1 MARNRPKKPPVR
13 ASPQETPTRA
23 AGWTAG
29 RYRHAPLV
37 LIVLLAAFLRL
48 YQLGSVPAGL
58 NHDEGMNGSNA
69 LENIETGPM
78 RIFYPENTGR
88 EGLFI
93 NIQTAFVALMG
104 NTALAL
110 RLPAAL
116 FGIFTVLGIYWLAGG
131 MFGKPIGLAAAFLT
145 ATSFWH
151 LIFSRTGLRAIAA
164 PCFLV
169 WGICGL
175 LAGIRRAREGRPYL
189 ATMLLAG
196 AVYGLGFHTYIAYR
210 VTPAVVLVA
219 LAAPFWAARK
229 ENWTGRYWRACA
241 AFGGAAA
248 LAVAPLALY
257 FLENPGTFS
266 ERTASLSVM
275 ASAHPLQE
283 IFTHTAETVWMFF
296 GQGDANWRHNY
307 AGRPELILP
316 VAAFFALGAGMAIGE
331 IAKNRRS
338 FLHPGAM
345 GVAVY
350 GYTILLVWLA
360 VGALPAILS
369 HDVMPH
375 SLRSIL
381 MIPPVFILAAAG
393 AYRAWLY
400 LGPRWP
406 KPLTLGVAAALALF
420 LGIEPF
426 YEYFHVWAPDPQVA
440 KWEEA
445 ESVEFATQIN
455 SLAAS
460 VPKYV
465 AVSVQ
470 GGLEKG
476 VPIQAQTIMYL
487 TRSYTEAQQ
496 RRINI
501 HYLSPWNFR
510 PTGDKV
516 TPSMDFCHA
525 VATSLN
531 KGSVLFCVE

>member
-296 GQGDANWRHNY
+296 GQGDAASYIVSYLAIRFVRLTAEPRPAAPAGAGETSLRAQFFVGLRLFARNRFLVTLLTVTMLCRVRHRRDQH
-307 AGRPELILP
+307 AERVLRDPRSARVLPSVRRRGDGDGGWLHCRRASGRPH
-316 VAAFFALGAGMAIGE
+316 GAVDRCTRAHLVGSAG
-331 IAKNRRS
+331 NRCPR
-338 FLHPGAM
+338 GR
-345 GVAVY
+345 
-350 GYTILLVWLA
+350 
-360 VGALPAILS
+360 
-369 HDVMPH
+369 
-375 SLRSIL
+375 LR
-381 MIPPVFILAAAG
+381 AAAQ
-393 AYRAWLY
+393 L
-400 LGPRWP
+400 PRWP
-406 KPLTLGVAAALALF
+406 RHAGDLRHADRHAET
-420 LGIEPF
+420 
-426 YEYFHVWAPDPQVA
+426 
-440 KWEEA
+440 A
-445 ESVEFATQIN
+445 ESHYAGQ
-455 SLAAS
+455 SL
-460 VPKYV
+460 P
-465 AVSVQ
+465 VSVRRRLARAPRRGRHRVKC
-470 GGLEKG
+470 GGRR
-476 VPIQAQTIMYL
+476 TI
-487 TRSYTEAQQ
+487 
-496 RRINI
+496 
-501 HYLSPWNFR
+501 
-510 PTGDKV
+510 
-516 TPSMDFCHA
+516 PSNRA
-525 VATSLN
+525 
-531 KGSVLFCVE
+531 